1 MSRKPAGIILSA
13 GESRRM
19 GRDKA
24 LLEYRRTTFLGRI
37 IAVLEPRVEPLVVVL
52 GHHAEAIRQAVP
64 SGPSVVVNTNYQAG
78 MLTSLQTGIRELPPD
93 TEAALF
99 TLVDHPAVA
108 EETVELLIGEGAK
121 ARPLIAIPRHGGRR
135 GHPVIVKRQVL
146 DEILALGPESSAKD
160 VIRSHRDRTLFVDVD
175 DAGVLC
181 DIDLPEQYERL
192 R

>member
-1 MSRKPAGIILSA
+1 MNRKPAGIILSA

-64 SGPSVVVNTNYQAG
+64 SGPRVVVNANYQAG

-108 EETVELLIGEGAK
+108 EETVELLIGEWAK

-175 DAGVLC
+175 DAGVLY

>member
-1 MSRKPAGIILSA
+1 MNRKPAGIILSA

-64 SGPSVVVNTNYQAG
+64 SGPRVVVNTNYQAG

-108 EETVELLIGEGAK
+108 EETVELLIGEWAK

-135 GHPVIVKRQVL
+135 GHPVIVNRQVL

-160 VIRSHRDRTLFVDVD
+160 VIRSHRDRTLFVDMD
-175 DAGVLC
+175 DPGVLY

>member
-1 MSRKPAGIILSA
+1 MIRKPAGIILSA

-64 SGPSVVVNTNYQAG
+64 SGPRVVVNANYQAG
-78 MLTSLQTGIRELPPD
+78 MLTSLQTGIRALPPD

-108 EETVELLIGEGAK
+108 EETVELLIGEWEK

-146 DEILALGPESSAKD
+146 DEVLALGPESSAKD
-160 VIRSHRDRTLFVDVD
+160 VIRSQRDRTLFVDVD
-175 DAGVLC
+175 DPGVLY

>member
-64 SGPSVVVNTNYQAG
+64 GGPRVVVNANYQAG

-108 EETVELLIGEGAK
+108 EETVELLIGDWAK

>member
-64 SGPSVVVNTNYQAG
+64 SGPRVVVNANYQAG

-108 EETVELLIGEGAK
+108 EETVELLIGEWAK
-121 ARPLIAIPRHGGRR
+121 AKPLIAIPRHGGRR

-175 DAGVLC
+175 DPGVLY

>member
-1 MSRKPAGIILSA
+1 
-13 GESRRM
+13 M

-64 SGPSVVVNTNYQAG
+64 SGPRVVVNRNYQAG

-108 EETVELLIGEGAK
+108 EETVELLIGEWEK

-175 DAGVLC
+175 DPGILY
-181 DIDLPEQYERL
+181 DIDLPEQYESL
-192 R
+192 FISF

>member
-1 MSRKPAGIILSA
+1 MNRKPAGIILSA

-64 SGPSVVVNTNYQAG
+64 SGPRVVVNTNYQAG
-78 MLTSLQTGIRELPPD
+78 MLTSLQTGIRELPCD

-108 EETVELLIGEGAK
+108 EETVELLIGEWAK
-121 ARPLIAIPRHGGRR
+121 ARPLIAIPRRGVRR
-135 GHPVIVKRQVL
+135 GHPVIVNRQVL

>member
-1 MSRKPAGIILSA
+1 MNRKPAGIILSA

-64 SGPSVVVNTNYQAG
+64 SGPRVVVNANYQAG

-108 EETVELLIGEGAK
+108 EETVELLIGEWEK
-121 ARPLIAIPRHGGRR
+121 ARPLIAIPRHGARR

-175 DAGVLC
+175 DPGVLY

>member
-64 SGPSVVVNTNYQAG
+64 SGPRVVVNANYQAG

-108 EETVELLIGEGAK
+108 EETVELLIGEWAK

-135 GHPVIVKRQVL
+135 GHPVIVKRQLL

-175 DAGVLC
+175 DPGVLY

>member
-64 SGPSVVVNTNYQAG
+64 SGPRVVVNANYQAG

-108 EETVELLIGEGAK
+108 EETVELLIGEWPK

-135 GHPVIVKRQVL
+135 GHPVIVNRQVL

-175 DAGVLC
+175 DPGVLY

>member
-64 SGPSVVVNTNYQAG
+64 SGPRVVVNANYQAG

-108 EETVELLIGEGAK
+108 EETVELLIGEWAK

-175 DAGVLC
+175 DPGVLY

>member
-1 MSRKPAGIILSA
+1 
-13 GESRRM
+13 M

-24 LLEYRRTTFLGRI
+24 LLAYRRTTFLGRI

-64 SGPSVVVNTNYQAG
+64 SGPRVVVNTNYQAG
-78 MLTSLQTGIRELPPD
+78 MLTSLQTGIRALPCEA
-93 TEAALF
+93 EAALF

-108 EETVELLIGEGAK
+108 EETVEMLIGEWRKAK
-121 ARPLIAIPRHGGRR
+121 PLIAIPRHGGRR
-135 GHPVIVKRQVL
+135 GHPVIVRRSVL

-175 DAGVLC
+175 DPGVLY
-181 DIDLPEQYERL
+181 DIDLPEQYESL
-192 R
+192 FISF

>member
-37 IAVLEPRVEPLVVVL
+37 IALLEPRVEPLVVVL

-64 SGPSVVVNTNYQAG
+64 SGPRVVVNTNYQAG
-78 MLTSLQTGIRELPPD
+78 MLTSLQTGIRSLPPD

-99 TLVDHPAVA
+99 TLVDHPDVA
-108 EETVELLIGEGAK
+108 EETVELLIGEWEK
-121 ARPLIAIPRHGGRR
+121 ARPLIVIPRHGGRR